1 MVKKVLNIFNREFG
15 TSQAAMLLA
24 VFAFLAQILGLVRD
38 RSLAHFIG
46 PSTTLDIYYA
56 AFRVPDFIYVVVASL
71 VSITVLIPF
80 LMDKM
85 NKGEG
90 NEVRAKKFLN
100 DIFSVFLLFIIAVS
114 IVAFLSMPWIAHNIA
129 PGFKEE
135 SYHHMIILSRIMLL
149 SPILLGISNL
159 IGCVTQIFGKF
170 FIFALS
176 PLFYNLGI
184 VFGIVFLYPRMG
196 LYGLGLGVVLGAIL
210 HLLIQVPAI
219 IKSKLIP
226 KFSLNIDWSEVKKV
240 ITVSLP
246 RTLGLS
252 LNNLAL
258 IAIISFASFMK
269 EGSIS
274 IFNLSFGLQS
284 VPVTVIGLSYAVAS
298 FPSLVKQFNQEYKF
312 KFIEHLTF
320 VCRQIIFWSLPA
332 TLLFIVL
339 RAQIVRVVLGSGS
352 FSWANTRLTAAALA
366 LFAVSLLAQNLILTL
381 VRGYYAASNT
391 RRPLLINFISS
402 VLIIIFAQVLIYLF
416 NAFPLF
422 RYFMESLF
430 RISDIPGTEIIMLPL
445 AYSLG
450 TILNLILLLYFFKK
464 DFSYLINAE
473 CSPVRSGF
481 LRKNIFKNLASSLI
495 MGYVAYIFLGIF
507 ARSFNLETF
516 WGIFGQGF
524 FAGIVGILAGIV
536 VLKLLGSPELD
547 STVNTIKSKF
557 WKAKVVIPIQQDL

>member
-219 IKSKLIP
+219 IKSKL
-226 KFSLNIDWSEVKKV
+226 N
-240 ITVSLP
+240 
-246 RTLGLS
+246 G
-252 LNNLAL
+252 
-258 IAIISFASFMK
+258 IIRGFN
-269 EGSIS
+269 S
-274 IFNLSFGLQS
+274 IF
-284 VPVTVIGLSYAVAS
+284 T
-298 FPSLVKQFNQEYKF
+298 
-312 KFIEHLTF
+312 
-320 VCRQIIFWSLPA
+320 
-332 TLLFIVL
+332 
-339 RAQIVRVVLGSGS
+339 
-352 FSWANTRLTAAALA
+352 
-366 LFAVSLLAQNLILTL
+366 
-381 VRGYYAASNT
+381 
-391 RRPLLINFISS
+391 
-402 VLIIIFAQVLIYLF
+402 
-416 NAFPLF
+416 
-422 RYFMESLF
+422 
-430 RISDIPGTEIIMLPL
+430 
-445 AYSLG
+445 
-450 TILNLILLLYFFKK
+450 
-464 DFSYLINAE
+464 
-473 CSPVRSGF
+473 
-481 LRKNIFKNLASSLI
+481 
-495 MGYVAYIFLGIF
+495 
-507 ARSFNLETF
+507 
-516 WGIFGQGF
+516 
-524 FAGIVGILAGIV
+524 
-536 VLKLLGSPELD
+536 
-547 STVNTIKSKF
+547 
-557 WKAKVVIPIQQDL
+557 